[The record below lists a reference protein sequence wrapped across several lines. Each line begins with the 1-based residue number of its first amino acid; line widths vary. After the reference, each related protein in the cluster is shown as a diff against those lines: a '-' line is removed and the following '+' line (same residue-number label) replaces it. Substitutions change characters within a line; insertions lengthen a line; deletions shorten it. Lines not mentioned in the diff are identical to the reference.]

1 MWLLL
6 GIALLMNTLVG
17 RFISRVRGEG
27 FGGKIRDIGFDFLP
41 DLTKYEVLHDMTMIL
56 PLILLI
62 MNWNGV
68 NQKGYITFLTTMYFM
83 RAISNVVTQFPRAK
97 SKPCK
102 EGSPLSN
109 CNDYM
114 FSGHTTF
121 NIVTSY
127 FLNNGMF
134 PVYPILSS
142 LVTVSTRA
150 HYSVDV
156 VIAWI
161 IFFALKL
168 KMKV

>member
-17 RFISRVRGEG
+17 KFISRVRGEG

-41 DLTKYEVLHDMTMIL
+41 DLTKYEVLHDVTMIL
-56 PLILLI
+56 PLILLVI
-62 MNWNGV
+62 NWNGI
-68 NQKGYITFLTTMYFM
+68 NQKGYISFLTTMYFM

-97 SKPCK
+97 IKPCK

-134 PVYPILSS
+134 PVYPIVSS

-161 IFFALKL
+161 IFFALKF